1 MAVVIETTLGDITV
15 DLYIEERPQTCKN
28 FLKLCKIKY
37 YNFCLFHSI
46 QANFIAQTGDPSG
59 VGTGGESVFGIVYG
73 SESRYYEG
81 EKMPKIK
88 HNKPGL
94 LSMVN
99 CGNNMLGSQF
109 FVTLGTDLQSLEEHC
124 VFAEVTEGH
133 DILVKLNDAIC
144 DHQHRP
150 YQDIRITH
158 TVILDDPFEDLP
170 GLVVPLQSPDISKI
184 QASNGRIGADEKIN
198 DEEGLSEAQLQEI
211 KADREAKA
219 RATILEIVGDLPDA
233 DIAPPENVL
242 FVCKLNP
249 VTTDEDLEIIFS
261 RFGKVKSCEVIRD
274 HMTGESLQYAFVEF
288 EDQRACEQAYLKMD
302 NVLIDDRRIHV
313 DFSQSVSKVKWRGKG
328 RGVQYFDKADEK
340 DNSWSNFD
348 RHSGS
353 KRDHY
358 RERDRDRDRDRR
370 GREDER
376 RRRGGGERDDEHRQS
391 RRNDRRREDRWPEDD
406 RWEDDRKRR
415 GDERRMMR
423 GDDDRMYGGRRR
435 DDRRRGGMD
444 DERRRGDDKKRN
456 GTDRRGVDKD
466 FGRRTDV
473 FDVKEDRIRES
484 KHVSSSYENKEGSSK
499 RENMKTS
506 TRERHVSSRKE
517 EEKLVSS
524 NAEPKNKEEV
534 KDVSIVNNVNTTQ
547 QVHERVEVLDD
558 SWSNDNNYKESSKEE
573 TSKLSTAN
581 EPRKKKKRRRV
592 STSSNSSSSESSETS
607 SSSSSL
613 DKKKRSKSSLTV
625 AKKYYHKGKLV
636 KIVKKKKNKSS
647 DSETISDESSDSD
660 RKKKRKKYKKIVKV
674 IKKRRR
680 RTSDDSDSDSSS
692 TEDSDSSRY
701 RKKKRKSDK
710 NNKKKRKES
719 VKKGKKKKHYDS
731 SESSDSEDEKERRK
745 SKNDTSSKK
754 QKVDASEE

>member
-1 MAVVIETTLGDITV
+1 MAVVIETTVGDITV
-15 DLYIEERPQTCKN
+15 DLYTEERPQTCKN

-46 QANFIAQTGDPSG
+46 QANFIAQTGDPTG
-59 VGTGGESVFGIVYG
+59 IGTGGESVFGIVYG
-73 SESRYYEG
+73 NESRYYEG

-170 GLVVPLQSPDISKI
+170 GLIVPPLSPDLSQIK
-184 QASNGRIGADEKIN
+184 ASNGRIGADEKIN

-274 HMTGESLQYAFVEF
+274 HATGESLQYAFVEF
-288 EDQRACEQAYLKMD
+288 EDQRSCEQAYLKMD

-313 DFSQSVSKVKWRGKG
+313 DFSQSVSKIKWKGKG
-328 RGVQYFDKADEK
+328 RGVQYFDNKIDEK
-340 DNSWSNFD
+340 ESSRSNSE
-348 RHSGS
+348 RYSGG

-358 RERDRDRDRDRR
+358 RERDRDRDRDRTDRR
-370 GREDER
+370 GRDEER
-376 RRRGGGERDDEHRQS
+376 RRRGGDRENDDHRLG
-391 RRNDRRREDRWPEDD
+391 RRNDRRREDRWGCEED
-406 RWEDDRKRR
+406 RWDEEGKRR
-415 GDERRMMR
+415 YDRRRDDERRYNRR
-423 GDDDRMYGGRRR
+423 G

-444 DERRRGDDKKRN
+444 DDRRRGDEKKRN
-456 GTDRRGVDKD
+456 GTE
-466 FGRRTDV
+466 RRTGTEKDSTRRTETT
-473 FDVKEDRIRES
+473 DSKEERFRDS
-484 KHVSSSYENKEGSSK
+484 KSSFENKEDTSR
-499 RENMKTS
+499 RE
-506 TRERHVSSRKE
+506 SSRQTNRDKNASVRKA
-517 EEKLVSS
+517 EEKVIDSVSEIKS
-524 NAEPKNKEEV
+524 KEDV
-534 KDVSIVNNVNTTQ
+534 KDTNQANNLNTP
-547 QVHERVEVLDD
+547 HEVVGRVETFDEHY
-558 SWSNDNNYKESSKEE
+558 SNDNNYKDIPKEIPG
-573 TSKLSTAN
+573 KLSATDV
-581 EPRKKKKRRRV
+581 PRRKKKRRRV
-592 STSSNSSSSESSETS
+592 STSSNSTSSESSETS
-607 SSSSSL
+607 SSSTSIER
-613 DKKKRSKSSLTV
+613 KKKSKRSLTV

-647 DSETISDESSDSD
+647 DSETLSDESSDSD
-660 RKKKRKKYKKIVKV
+660 RRRKKRKYKKIVKV
-674 IKKRRR
+674 IKKSRR
-680 RTSDDSDSDSSS
+680 SDDSDSDSSS
-692 TEDSDSSRY
+692 SEDSDSSRY
-701 RKKKRKSDK
+701 RKKRRKSDR
-710 NNKKKRKES
+710 NNKKKRKEN
-719 VKKGKKKKHYDS
+719 VKKNKKKKHYDS
-731 SESSDSEDEKERRK
+731 SETSDSELEKEKRK
-745 SKNDTSSKK
+745 NKNSSNSKK
-754 QKVDASEE
+754 HKIEGSD